1 MTAGFGLARGA
12 RRTEQKVFWELK
24 FHSFLRIA
32 LAVLDDDPI
41 LMIGAADAFANV
53 QNLIQKLLVHCA

>member
-12 RRTEQKVFWELK
+12 RRTEQKVFWEWK
-24 FHSFLRIA
+24 FHSLLRIA
-32 LAVLDDDPI
+32 RAALDDDPI